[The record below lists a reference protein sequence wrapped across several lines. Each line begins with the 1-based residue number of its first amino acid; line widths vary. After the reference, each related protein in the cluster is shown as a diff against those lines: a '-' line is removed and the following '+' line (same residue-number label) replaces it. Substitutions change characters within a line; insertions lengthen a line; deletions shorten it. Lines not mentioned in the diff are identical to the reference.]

1 MKKDN
6 CSRQIYLNT
15 VKGFKL
21 EGSTVFEE
29 QIAEME
35 PTVMGTTT
43 KDASI
48 SILMPVLPVA
58 KQLTEAGGK
67 LLKCKS
73 CKLLQHIIPES
84 KHQSVKLFVHNTNT
98 QAKFDLTVFHQQVA
112 KIFET
117 TKNQLHVHLTDDNKM
132 DILLETDALD
142 IIYNFS

>member
-1 MKKDN
+1 M
-6 CSRQIYLNT
+6 QI
-15 VKGFKL
+15 
-21 EGSTVFEE
+21 
-29 QIAEME
+29 
-35 PTVMGTTT
+35 
-43 KDASI
+43 
-48 SILMPVLPVA
+48 
-58 KQLTEAGGK
+58 
-67 LLKCKS
+67 

-142 IIYNFS
+142 IIYNLS